1 MFSIREAATLL
12 AALEYW
18 REEIVPH
25 GRAIM
30 RPYFRELKL
39 EHLAPLNRRE
49 LGKLSHQLKSVVADR
64 KR

>member
-12 AALEYW
+12 AALQYW

-30 RPYFRELKL
+30 RPYLRDLNL
-39 EHLAPLNRRE
+39 DHVTPLNKRE
-49 LGKLSHQLKSVVADR
+49 IAKLSARLSR
-64 KR
+64 LTSTNN